1 MYCHTQEH
9 DTLITRLFI
18 FLSLIIASTPT
29 SAVVIRDDI
38 KQQLY
43 IAQTK
48 PNYLIDMPYE
58 GHGALIAPQ
67 WILTVA
73 HTIFDNYEGM
83 VLSINEQNHE
93 IEKVI
98 IHKQYQAIPQELL
111 QGHSQKIMAFL
122 THNHDIALVKLK
134 SPVTGTAPI
143 LLYENDDEIGKTFY
157 FHGRGATGTGVTGD
171 IKATKAD
178 KVLRRGENTII
189 KSDNQW
195 LIYQFDMPEF
205 ALPLEAM
212 HGSGDSGAPAVIK
225 IDGNDYLIGLMS
237 WQYWLGP
244 IVQYQAG
251 LYGREAYQVRIS
263 NYIPWINEIINA
275 H

>member
-1 MYCHTQEH
+1 M
-9 DTLITRLFI
+9 ITKLFI
-18 FLSLIIASTPT
+18 FLSLIITSTANF
-29 SAVVIRDDI
+29 AVVIRADI

-43 IAQTK
+43 VAQAK

-73 HTIFDNYEGM
+73 HTIFDDYQG
-83 VLSINEQNHE
+83 VTLSINEQNHE

-111 QGHSQKIMAFL
+111 QGHTKKIMGFL
-122 THNHDIALVKLK
+122 ANNHDIALVKLK
-134 SPVTGTAPI
+134 TPVTNTHSI
-143 LLYENDDEIGKTFY
+143 LLYENHDEVGRTFH
-157 FHGRGATGTGVTGD
+157 FHGRGATGTGLTGD
-171 IKATKAD
+171 IKKTKTD
-178 KVLRRGENTII
+178 KILRRGENTII
-189 KSDNQW
+189 KSHDQW
-195 LIYQFDMPEF
+195 LIYLFDTPEF
-205 ALPLEAM
+205 ALPFEAM
-212 HGSGDSGAPAVIK
+212 HGSGDSGAPAVIN

-237 WQYWLGP
+237 WQYWLGD
-244 IVQYQAG
+244 IEQYQAG

-263 NYIPWINEIINA
+263 NYIPWINEIINT